1 MAEVKTHQFTEASRA
16 ALADAQIQ
24 RALRGVSGFDQ
35 ARREAI
41 EELTPEA
48 WEELRERGRQIK
60 SHAIE
65 NLDTYVAML
74 EERVTANG
82 GHVHF
87 AKDATEANSI
97 VADIAM
103 QHGVKLVVKSKSMVS
118 EETRINDALANVGVR
133 AVETD
138 LGEYIV
144 QLADEAPFHIVA
156 PAIHKT
162 RGDVAKLFAEKIDK
176 HGLEEIEDMA
186 AAARDT
192 LRQEFL
198 RADMGISG
206 ANFLVAET
214 GTLVIITNEGNGR
227 LCTSAPRVHVALA
240 GVEKVVPSLPDLAVL
255 LRLLPRSATGQRLT
269 SYVSMVSGPKTE
281 SDEDGPDE
289 FHLVLMDNGRLRLL
303 ADPVLRE
310 ALNCIRCGAC
320 LNICPVYQKVGGH
333 AYGWVYPG
341 PIGAVI
347 TPTLVG
353 EKQAK
358 ELPFA
363 STLCGACRDAC
374 PVKIDIPRLLLHQ
387 RRKVSEGVDEVG
399 PSSSR
404 LERLFAWGFQRV
416 MGGGAALSLARRLG
430 LLAQAPLARGR
441 VIRSLPLFPF
451 SRWTRARDMPRLA
464 RKSFSQ
470 LWDEKLSKGDDPRQ
484 DGA

>member
-1 MAEVKTHQFTEASRA
+1 MAEVKTQEFMSASTE

-24 RALRGVSGFDQ
+24 KALRGVSGFDQ
-35 ARREAI
+35 GRRECI
-41 EELTPEA
+41 EELSPEV
-48 WEELRERGRQIK
+48 WEELREKGRQIK
-60 SHAIE
+60 SHAIS
-65 NLDTYVAML
+65 NLDNYIAML

-87 AKDATEANSI
+87 AKDADEANRI
-97 VADIAM
+97 VVDIAKS
-103 QHGVKLVVKSKSMVS
+103 HGVKLVVKSKSMVS
-118 EETRINDALANVGVR
+118 EETRVNDALAQEGIR

-144 QLADEAPFHIVA
+144 QLADETPFHIVA

-162 RGDVAKLFAEKIDK
+162 RGDVAELFAEKINRP
-176 HGLEEIEDMA
+176 GLVEIEDMA
-186 AAARDT
+186 GAARDE
-192 LRQEFL
+192 LRQEFV

-240 GVEKVVPSLPDLAVL
+240 GMEKVVPSLEDLAVL

-269 SYVSMVSGPKTE
+269 SYVSMVSGPKA
-281 SDEDGPDE
+281 DEDVDGPEE
-289 FHLVLMDNGRLRLL
+289 FHIVLMDNGRTKLL

-310 ALNCIRCGAC
+310 ALNCLRCGAC

-341 PIGAVI
+341 PIGAII

-387 RRKVSEGVDEVG
+387 RRKVSEGMGEQSAMCSWKDK
-399 PSSSR
+399 
-404 LERLFAWGFQRV
+404 LFAWAFHFSMSHRGV
-416 MGGGAALSLARRLG
+416 LGVARGLG
-430 LLAQAPLARGR
+430 QLAQRPFVREGVIAKAPLGPLAR
-441 VIRSLPLFPF
+441 
-451 SRWTRARDMPRLA
+451 WTRSRDLPRLA
-464 RKSFSQ
+464 GKSFHRRWGQ
-470 LWDEKLSKGDDPRQ
+470 MK
-484 DGA
+484 

>member
-1 MAEVKTHQFTEASRA
+1 MAEVKTQEFMSASKEA
-16 ALADAQIQ
+16 LGNAQIQ
-24 RALRGVSGFDQ
+24 KALRGVSGFDQ
-35 ARREAI
+35 GRRECI
-41 EELTPEA
+41 EELTPEV

-60 SHAIE
+60 TNAIA
-65 NLDTYVAML
+65 NLDTYIAML

-87 AKDATEANSI
+87 AKDAEEANAI
-97 VADIAM
+97 VVDIAK
-103 QHGVKLVVKSKSMVS
+103 QHGVKLVVKSKSMAS
-118 EETRINDALANVGVR
+118 EETRVNDALAREGIR

-144 QLADEAPFHIVA
+144 QLADETPFHIVA

-162 RGDVAKLFAEKIDK
+162 REDVAELFAEKINRP
-176 HGLEEIEDMA
+176 GLVEIEDMA
-186 AAARDT
+186 AAARDE
-192 LRQEFL
+192 LRQEFI

-240 GVEKVVPSLPDLAVL
+240 GMEKVVPSLEDLAVL

-269 SYVSMVSGPKTE
+269 SYVSMVSGPKA
-281 SDEDGPDE
+281 DEDVDGPEE
-289 FHLVLMDNGRLRLL
+289 FHLVLMDNGRTRLL

-310 ALNCIRCGAC
+310 VLNCLRCGAC

-341 PIGAVI
+341 PIGAII

-387 RRKVSEGVDEVG
+387 RRKISEGIDG
-399 PSSSR
+399 KPAMSGR
-404 LERLFAWGFQRV
+404 KDRLFAWAFHFT
-416 MGGGAALSLARRLG
+416 MSHLSVLGLARRVG
-430 LLAQAPLARGR
+430 LLAQLPFIRKGVVSKVPLSP
-441 VIRSLPLFPF
+441 I
-451 SRWTRARDMPRLA
+451 SRWTKGRDLPRLPG
-464 RKSFSQ
+464 KSFKQ
-470 LWDEKLSKGDDPRQ
+470 RWGQGMSKGSRR
-484 DGA
+484 

>member
-1 MAEVKTHQFTEASRA
+1 MAEVKTQEFMAASA
-16 ALADAQIQ
+16 DALANAQIQ
-24 RALRGVSGFDQ
+24 KALRGVSGFDQ
-35 ARREAI
+35 GRRECV
-41 EELTPEA
+41 EELTSEV

-60 SHAIE
+60 TNAIA
-65 NLDTYVAML
+65 NLDTYIAML

-87 AKDATEANSI
+87 AKDAEEANAI
-97 VADIAM
+97 VVDIAKR
-103 QHGVKLVVKSKSMVS
+103 HGVKLVVKSKSMAS
-118 EETRINDALANVGVR
+118 EETRVNDALAKEGIR

-144 QLADEAPFHIVA
+144 QLADETPFHIVA

-162 RGDVAKLFAEKIDK
+162 REDVAELFAEKIDRP
-176 HGLEEIEDMA
+176 GLVEIEDMA
-186 AAARDT
+186 AAARDE
-192 LRQEFL
+192 LRQEFV

-240 GVEKVVPSLPDLAVL
+240 GMEKVVPSLEDLAVL

-269 SYVSMVSGPKTE
+269 SYVSMVSGPKAE
-281 SDEDGPDE
+281 EDVDGPEE
-289 FHLVLMDNGRLRLL
+289 FHLVLMDNGRTRLL

-310 ALNCIRCGAC
+310 TLNCLRCGAC

-341 PIGAVI
+341 PIGAII

-353 EKQAK
+353 EKHAK

-387 RRKVSEGVDEVG
+387 RRKISEGIDG
-399 PSSSR
+399 KPAMSGR
-404 LERLFAWGFQRV
+404 KDRLFAWAFHFA
-416 MGGGAALSLARRLG
+416 MSHLSVLGLARRVG
-430 LLAQAPLARGR
+430 LLAQAPFIGKGR
-441 VIRSLPLFPF
+441 KDVVTKVPLSPI
-451 SRWTRARDMPRLA
+451 SRWTKGRDLPRLPGKTFKQRWGRGLA
-464 RKSFSQ
+464 
-470 LWDEKLSKGDDPRQ
+470 KGSRR
-484 DGA
+484 

>member
-1 MAEVKTHQFTEASRA
+1 MAEVKTREFMPASAA
-16 ALADAQIQ
+16 ALANEQIQ
-24 RALRGVSGFDQ
+24 RALRGVSGFDMG
-35 ARREAI
+35 RRECI
-41 EELTPEA
+41 EELTPEV
-48 WEELRERGRQIK
+48 WEELREQGRQIK
-60 SHAIE
+60 SNAIA
-65 NLDTYVAML
+65 NLDTYIAML

-87 AKDATEANSI
+87 AKDSEEANAI
-97 VADIAM
+97 VVDIAK

-118 EETRINDALANVGVR
+118 EETRVNDALAQEGIR

-144 QLADEAPFHIVA
+144 QLADETPFHIVA

-162 RGDVAKLFAEKIDK
+162 RGDVAELFAEKIDRP
-176 HGLEEIEDMA
+176 GLVEIEDMA
-186 AAARDT
+186 AAARDE
-192 LRQEFL
+192 LRQEFI

-240 GVEKVVPSLPDLAVL
+240 GMEKVVPSLEDLAVL

-269 SYVSMVSGPKTE
+269 SYVSMVSGPKA
-281 SDEDGPDE
+281 DDDLDGPEE
-289 FHLVLMDNGRLRLL
+289 FHLVLMDNGRTRLL

-310 ALNCIRCGAC
+310 ALNCLRCGAC

-341 PIGAVI
+341 PIGAII

-387 RRKVSEGVDEVG
+387 RRKVSEGTEGLPAMSGRKD
-399 PSSSR
+399 R
-404 LERLFAWGFQRV
+404 FFAWAFHFA
-416 MGGGAALSLARRLG
+416 MCHTTALGLARWLG
-430 LLAQAPLARGR
+430 RLAQLPFTRKGMVSKVPLSP
-441 VIRSLPLFPF
+441 ISK
-451 SRWTRARDMPRLA
+451 WTRKRDLPRLPGRTFKQRWGREVA
-464 RKSFSQ
+464 
-470 LWDEKLSKGDDPRQ
+470 KGSRR
-484 DGA
+484 

>member
-1 MAEVKTHQFTEASRA
+1 M
-16 ALADAQIQ
+16 L
-24 RALRGVSGFDQ
+24 
-35 ARREAI
+35 
-41 EELTPEA
+41 
-48 WEELRERGRQIK
+48 
-60 SHAIE
+60 SHAEGI
-65 NLDTYVAML
+65 
-74 EERVTANG
+74 
-82 GHVHF
+82 
-87 AKDATEANSI
+87 
-97 VADIAM
+97 
-103 QHGVKLVVKSKSMVS
+103 
-118 EETRINDALANVGVR
+118 R

-144 QLADEAPFHIVA
+144 QLADETPFHIVA

-162 RGDVAKLFAEKIDK
+162 REDVAELFAEKINRP
-176 HGLEEIEDMA
+176 GLVEIEDMA
-186 AAARDT
+186 AAARDE
-192 LRQEFL
+192 LRQEFM

-240 GVEKVVPSLPDLAVL
+240 GMEKVVPSLEDLAVL

-269 SYVSMVSGPKTE
+269 SYVSMVSGPKA
-281 SDEDGPDE
+281 DEDVDGPEE
-289 FHLVLMDNGRLRLL
+289 FHLVLMDNGRTRLL

-310 ALNCIRCGAC
+310 VLNCLRCGAC

-341 PIGAVI
+341 PIGAII

-387 RRKVSEGVDEVG
+387 RRNISEGIDG
-399 PSSSR
+399 KPAMSGR
-404 LERLFAWGFQRV
+404 KDRFFAWAFHFT
-416 MGGGAALSLARRLG
+416 MSHLSVLGLARRLG
-430 LLAQAPLARGR
+430 LLAQLPFIRKGVVPKVPLSP
-441 VIRSLPLFPF
+441 I
-451 SRWTRARDMPRLA
+451 SRWTKGRDLPRLPG
-464 RKSFSQ
+464 KSFKQ
-470 LWDEKLSKGDDPRQ
+470 RWRQGLAKGSRR
-484 DGA
+484 

>member
-1 MAEVKTHQFTEASRA
+1 MAEVKTQNFVQASME
-16 ALADAQIQ
+16 ALANAQIQ
-24 RALRGVSGFDQ
+24 KALRGVGGFDQ
-35 ARREAI
+35 ARRECI
-41 EELTPEA
+41 EELTPEV

-60 SHAIE
+60 SHAIA
-65 NLDTYVAML
+65 NLDTYLAML

-87 AKDATEANSI
+87 AKDAEEANAI
-97 VADIAM
+97 VVDIAK
-103 QHGVKLVVKSKSMVS
+103 QHDVKLVVKSKSMVS
-118 EETRINDALANVGVR
+118 EETRVNDALAR
-133 AVETD
+133 AGIRALETD

-144 QLADEAPFHIVA
+144 QLADETPFHIVA

-162 RGDVAKLFAEKIDK
+162 RGDVAQLFAEKIDRP
-176 HGLEEIEDMA
+176 GLEKIEDMA
-186 AAARDT
+186 GAARDE

-240 GVEKVVPSLPDLAVL
+240 GMEKVVPSLDDLAVL

-269 SYVSMVSGPKTE
+269 SYVSMVSGPKAE
-281 SDEDGPDE
+281 RDADGPEE
-289 FHLVLMDNGRLRLL
+289 FHLVLMDNGRTRLL

-341 PIGAVI
+341 PIGAII

-353 EKQAK
+353 EKRAK

-387 RRKVSEGVDEVG
+387 RRKISEGIDDT
-399 PSSSR
+399 PAMSSR
-404 LERLFAWGFQRV
+404 RERLFAWVFQRIMSGPTTLGLV
-416 MGGGAALSLARRLG
+416 RRLG
-430 LLAQAPLARGR
+430 LLAQLPFVRNGVVRKAP
-441 VIRSLPLFPF
+441 ISPI
-451 SRWTRARDMPRLA
+451 SRWTKGRDLPRLA
-464 RKSFSQ
+464 GKSFRQ
-470 LWDEKLSKGDDPRQ
+470 RWGERLSKEPLE
-484 DGA
+484 